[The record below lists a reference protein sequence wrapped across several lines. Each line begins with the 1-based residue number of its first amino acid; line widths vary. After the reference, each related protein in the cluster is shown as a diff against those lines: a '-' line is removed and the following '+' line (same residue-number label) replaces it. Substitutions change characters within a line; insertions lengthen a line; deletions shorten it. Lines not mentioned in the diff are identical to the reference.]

1 MSDDL
6 NSKEERLE
14 RQLDNNRRK
23 KVEGFTLKLDADAID
38 EGLKEMEVPQEDEF
52 PSDRSSFPSR
62 SVPDEPD
69 LPPAPPEDFYR
80 SEKEQ
85 EKRRRKALKSERKRK
100 KKKAKKNGCV
110 FRLVWLVMVVLLGI
124 VLGEFLLV
132 GINDLLGRN
141 RGNDEDSSTIILTI
155 PENATLDEVTEILE
169 ENGVINSG
177 TYFKLYANLTKDS
190 VDFVAGTYEMD
201 ADLDYEAIINY
212 LESNSNRVDTVT
224 LTITEGMTVLEIAD
238 LLEENGVCDSEEFLE
253 KCNSTDF
260 DEDFTFLSEGRTNL
274 SGVYYR
280 LEGYLYPDTYEF
292 YLGESA
298 STSIYRFL
306 NNYETVMYY
315 TQQRVEVDTDTDETY
330 YYDTDTDTEERNVK
344 TYEKLTIEEQAERQ
358 GMTMEEVL
366 ILASI
371 IQAEAADTE
380 DMYVISSIFHN
391 RLDTID
397 NSGYTVYGEY
407 IAGQLESD
415 ATMYYPYRSTTVP
428 DGFTSTYN
436 TYNLEGLPAGAIC
449 NPGLDANEAALYPD
463 DTTYYFF
470 FHMTDEDGNAT
481 AYYAT
486 TLSNNEYNMTVAGYS
501 DE

>member
-6 NSKEERLE
+6 HSKEERLE
-14 RQLDNNRRK
+14 RQLDSNRRK
-23 KVEGFTLKLDADAID
+23 KVEGFTLKIDADAID
-38 EGLKEMEVPQEDEF
+38 EGLREMEMPEEDEY
-52 PSDRSSFPSR
+52 PSSRTAFPSR
-62 SVPDEPD
+62 NDDDIE

-80 SEKEQ
+80 SEREE
-85 EKRRRKALKSERKRK
+85 EKRRRRALKSERKRK

-124 VLGEFLLV
+124 VLAEFLLV

-141 RGNDEDSSTIILTI
+141 RTADDEDSSTIIITI
-155 PENATLDEVTEILE
+155 PENATLDEVTEILV
-169 ENGVINSG
+169 ENGVISSS
-177 TYFKLYANLTKDS
+177 TYFKLYANLTKSS
-190 VDFVAGTYEMD
+190 VDFVAGTYEID
-201 ADLDYEAIINY
+201 PDLDYEAIINY

-238 LLEENGVCDSEEFLE
+238 LLDENGVCDGDEFLE
-253 KCNSTDF
+253 ECNSTDF

-274 SGVYYR
+274 SSVYYR

-292 YLGESA
+292 YMGESA
-298 STSIYRFL
+298 TTSIYRFL

-315 TQQRVEVDTDTDETY
+315 TQQRVEVDTDSNVA
-330 YYDTDTDTEERNVK
+330 YYDTDTDTDERNVI

-428 DGFTSTYN
+428 DGFTSRYN

-449 NPGLDANEAALYPD
+449 NPGMDAIQAALYPD

-486 TLSNNEYNMTVAGYS
+486 TLSNNEYNKVVAGYT